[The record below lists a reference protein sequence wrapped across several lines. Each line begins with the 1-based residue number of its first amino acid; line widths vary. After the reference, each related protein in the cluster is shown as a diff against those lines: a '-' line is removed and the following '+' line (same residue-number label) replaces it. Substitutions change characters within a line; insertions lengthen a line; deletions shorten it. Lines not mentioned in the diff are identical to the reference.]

1 MKLFQSLFYQQ
12 VLLTTLGL
20 LTISPPVLADLLTS
34 ENYVLSAT
42 VLSNGSSEANSS
54 EYSLTATVG
63 TPFAET
69 AVESQSLLSS
79 LLQLQ
84 TTSEVKEVGQGQQHI
99 TYTVTITNL
108 GTETATGI
116 IFLLESKS

>member
-1 MKLFQSLFYQQ
+1 MKFIQLLFYQP

-20 LTISPPVLADLLTS
+20 LTISPPVLADLQTS

-42 VLSNGSSEANSS
+42 VLSNGSGEANSS

-69 AVESQSLLSS
+69 AAASQSLLSS
-79 LLQLQ
+79 LLL
-84 TTSEVKEVGQGQQHI
+84 TTP
-99 TYTVTITNL
+99 
-108 GTETATGI
+108 TANH
-116 IFLLESKS
+116 F